1 MEVAVTVT
9 VVEAEWIWLSTAV
22 NESVVS
28 VTKAR
33 RREATRANF
42 RTCQSAQALTD
53 ISASRQ
59 LSRESW
65 KIRNKNG
72 AYSGPILSLFLTR
85 IAKNVWSS
93 LT

>member
-33 RREATRANF
+33 RRKPLAPTF
-42 RTCQSAQALTD
+42 AL
-53 ISASRQ
+53 
-59 LSRESW
+59 
-65 KIRNKNG
+65 
-72 AYSGPILSLFLTR
+72 
-85 IAKNVWSS
+85 AKV
-93 LT
+93 LKP